1 MRVLSQSHIKA
12 MIFDKP
18 ISLAVLQRHRSCLSL
33 LRYRISSASISQH
46 LRTIRKN
53 RIPIVGLRQFEF
65 ILLSTGHAQFSYHR
79 RPQNSSTQFSRFYPP
94 KTKYIQNR
102 VVRLL
107 DHPAYQKASQRHY
120 HNATTVLQRWFS
132 DLVASSGRPVRIL
145 GSCLPRYTSRA
156 TRSQECS
163 AVHASSD
170 PGIG

>member
-18 ISLAVLQRHRSCLSL
+18 SSLAVLQRHRSCLSL

-79 RPQNSSTQFSRFYPP
+79 RSQNSSTQFSRFYPP

-107 DHPAYQKASQRHY
+107 DHPAYQKP
-120 HNATTVLQRWFS
+120 HNATTTTPLQFCNDGFRISSRRAADRYGFWEVAYR
-132 DLVASSGRPVRIL
+132 DIHHGQLVVRNVQQCTRLPIL
-145 GSCLPRYTSRA
+145 G
-156 TRSQECS
+156 
-163 AVHASSD
+163 
-170 PGIG
+170 